1 MLNIRIPLQPE
12 EKVMEESLQ
21 AFTESVLLDLGL
33 LAAVFIVFVV
43 FTKII
48 WDRWEP

>member
-1 MLNIRIPLQPE
+1 MLNLRIPITPE
-12 EKVMEESLQ
+12 EKAVEESLQ
-21 AFTESVLLDLGL
+21 AFTESVLIDLGL

-48 WDRWEP
+48 WDRREP